1 MLVTFDLLLNSPI
14 KHREEI
20 VMQMLTPEC
29 LLKHNIEYYNMA
41 SKKYNSERNCLDY
54 RLKFLY
60 QFTFF
65 ACWVEIDYVSF
76 TATLTYLI
84 NTKLEKLLR
93 LDHCLV

>member
-1 MLVTFDLLLNSPI
+1 MLVTFDLLVNSPN

-29 LLKHNIEYYNMA
+29 LLKYNIEYYNMT

-65 ACWVEIDYVSF
+65 ACWVEIDYVLF
-76 TATLTYLI
+76 TAALTNLI
-84 NTKLEKLLR
+84 NTKLEKLFW
-93 LDHCLV
+93 LDHCLG